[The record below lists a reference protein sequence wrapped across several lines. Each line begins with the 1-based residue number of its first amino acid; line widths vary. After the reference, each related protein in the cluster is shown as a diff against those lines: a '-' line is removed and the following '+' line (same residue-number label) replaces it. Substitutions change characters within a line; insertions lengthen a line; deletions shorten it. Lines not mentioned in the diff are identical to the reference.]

1 MSDRLEPAALRA
13 HDPQGME
20 DLVRSWPAQI
30 KDQRAALARSP
41 WPRLAQSQPP
51 RIIAVG
57 ALGGSA
63 TAAELVRGLVE
74 DTLPAPFLIVREYAW
89 PAALGQGSLCVL
101 SSYSGNTEET
111 LALYDDAA
119 RRGAARAVI
128 SSGGEIRRRAQADGV
143 PYVSLPSGLPPRA
156 ALGYSLVSLLE
167 LLPSLGFGGL
177 GEEAL
182 SEAEQV
188 LAAGDRRLAPE
199 SPEAEN
205 PAKRLALALHG
216 RVVVIYTAARFLA
229 GAGLRW
235 KGQVNENAKTP
246 AFSNAL
252 PELNH
257 NESVGWEALRSLHDR
272 FGVVCLRD
280 PEEHPRAAAQMEW
293 TRGMLAEEGIV
304 VTEARS
310 SGTSRL
316 ARLLSLV
323 QLGDWVSLYLAALA
337 GVDPYPIVK
346 IDALKRT
353 LETTR

>member
-1 MSDRLEPAALRA
+1 
-13 HDPQGME
+13 ME
-20 DLVRSWPAQI
+20 ALVRSWP
-30 KDQRAALARSP
+30 DQLREQRKTLARTP
-41 WPRLAQSQPP
+41 WPRTTSP
-51 RIIAVG
+51 RLVCVG

-63 TAAELVRGLVE
+63 TAAELVRGLSE
-74 DTLPAPFLIVREYAW
+74 DTLAVPFLVVRDYGW
-89 PAALGQGSLCVL
+89 PACVEPGVLCVL

-111 LALYDDAA
+111 LALYDDAG

-128 SSGGEIRRRAQADGV
+128 SSGGEITRRAQTDGV

-156 ALGYSLVSLLE
+156 ALGYSLVSLLA
-167 LLPSLGFGGL
+167 LLPSLGFRGE

-182 SEAEQV
+182 SEAEEI
-188 LAAGDRRLAPE
+188 LDAGNRRLAPE

-216 RVVVIYTAARFLA
+216 RVVVAYTAARFLA

-257 NESVGWEALRSLHDR
+257 NESVGWEALRALHDR

-280 PEEHPRAAAQMEW
+280 PGEHPRAAAQMEW
-293 TRGMLAEEGIV
+293 TQSMLEGEGIGV
-304 VTEARS
+304 YEARS
-310 SGTSRL
+310 TGRSLL

-337 GVDPYPIVK
+337 GVDPTPIVK

>member
-1 MSDRLEPAALRA
+1 MTDRLGPAAVRA
-13 HDPQGME
+13 HDSKDME
-20 DLVRSWPAQI
+20 ALVRSWPAQI
-30 KDQRAALARSP
+30 QEQRAALTRSP
-41 WPRLAQSQPP
+41 WRIPPGPAPRL
-51 RIIAVG
+51 IAVG

-63 TAAELVRGLVE
+63 TAAELVRGLRE
-74 DTLPAPFLIVREYAW
+74 DSLPVPFLLVREYAW
-89 PAALGQGSLCVL
+89 PAAVGPGALCVL

-111 LALYDDAA
+111 LALYDDAG

-128 SSGGEIRRRAQADGV
+128 SSGGEITRRAQADGV
-143 PYVSLPSGLPPRA
+143 PYVSVPSGLPPRA
-156 ALGYSLVSLLE
+156 ALGYSLVSLLG
-167 LLPSLGFGGL
+167 LLPSLGFEGE

-182 SEAEQV
+182 SEAHEV
-188 LAAGDRRLAPE
+188 LTSGNRRLAPE

-216 RVVVIYTAARFLA
+216 KVVVLYTAARFLA
-229 GAGLRW
+229 GVGLRW

-257 NESVGWEALRSLHDR
+257 NESVGWEALRALHDR

-293 TRGMLAEEGIV
+293 TRAMLGGEGLCV
-304 VTEARS
+304 VEAR
-310 SGTSRL
+310 GEGRSRL
-316 ARLLSLV
+316 ARLVSLV

-337 GVDPYPIVK
+337 GVDPTPIMK